1 MKKTLEDVKSDV
13 NVWWYGVK
21 WNARVKFEAT
31 KKWCEENTELAIA
44 MIPVGLVVIKGI
56 GSTIRS
62 IDRKIDLK
70 KEQDL
75 QELYVY
81 DHSLGMY
88 HKLRRPL
95 TPSEKIEIDRR
106 RKMGETKISILSRMG
121 LLD

>member
-1 MKKTLEDVKSDV
+1 MKKLEDVKADV
-13 NVWWYGVK
+13 SAWWYGVK
-21 WNARVKFEAT
+21 WNARRKAEAT
-31 KKWCEENTELAIA
+31 VQWCEENKELAIA
-44 MIPVGLVVIKGI
+44 LIPVGLVAVKTLTGTVRGI
-56 GSTIRS
+56 S
-62 IDRKIDLK
+62 RKIDLK

-95 TPSEKIEIDRR
+95 KPSEKIEIDRR
-106 RKMGETKISILSRMG
+106 RHNGESKIHILSSMG